1 MGFKRKLTVFFI
13 GTVLMLLAVMNQ
25 YEIAN
30 AQLVV
35 RFLVFQVMIDQQ
47 RQAQQL
53 TELRTRERKN
63 QQEQYVHTLVQQGE
77 FMFFSDASFLF
88 GVQHSFFPE

>member
-77 FMFFSDASFLF
+77 VMFF
-88 GVQHSFFPE
+88 

>member
-63 QQEQYVHTLVQQGE
+63 QQEQYVHTLVQ
-77 FMFFSDASFLF
+77 
-88 GVQHSFFPE
+88 

>member
-1 MGFKRKLTVFFI
+1 
-13 GTVLMLLAVMNQ
+13 
-25 YEIAN
+25 
-30 AQLVV
+30 V

-63 QQEQYVHTLVQQGE
+63 QQEQYVRTLVQ
-77 FMFFSDASFLF
+77 
-88 GVQHSFFPE
+88 